1 MGILKLH
8 ELINLNRDEIIR
20 RCGATAAPQATENWM
35 DQGAA
40 AILDQLMVEL
50 RDGLSRTEA
59 INEAVMPRGDVLQ
72 SQKSTV
78 SQVAQPY
85 GGVGRSIVDL
95 ALELNIP
102 LGADDFVTL
111 DRCLDAAIA
120 HSVTQHVSRQKIAS
134 GRAVNKLQD
143 LTDTAIAAFE
153 VLQTGTVGVIGR
165 TGTLVRHSLIDI
177 KALSEHVAQ

>member
-20 RCGATAAPQATENWM
+20 RCGVTAAPQATEIWM
-35 DQGAA
+35 DQRVA

-50 RDGLSRTEA
+50 RDGVSGIEA
-59 INEAVMPRGDVLQ
+59 IDEAVMPRGEVLH
-72 SQKSTV
+72 SEKSAV

-102 LGADDFVTL
+102 LGADDFVML

-120 HSVTQHVSRQKIAS
+120 HAVTEHVSRQTIAS
-134 GRAVNKLQD
+134 GRAVNKLQN
-143 LTDTAIAAFE
+143 LTDVAI
-153 VLQTGTVGVIGR
+153 
-165 TGTLVRHSLIDI
+165 
-177 KALSEHVAQ
+177 

>member
-35 DQGAA
+35 DQGVA

-50 RDGLSRTEA
+50 RDGLSGTEA
-59 INEAVMPRGDVLQ
+59 LNESVMPGGDVLQ
-72 SQKSTV
+72 PQKSTV
-78 SQVAQPY
+78 PHASQPY
-85 GGVGRSIVDL
+85 GGVGSSIADL

-102 LGADDFVTL
+102 LGAGDFLML

-120 HSVTQHVSRQKIAS
+120 HAVTEHVSTQKIAS
-134 GRAVNKLQD
+134 GRAANKLRD

-153 VLQTGTVGVIGR
+153 ALQTGTIGVIGR
-165 TGTLVRHSLIDI
+165 TGTLVRNSLIDI
-177 KALSEHVAQ
+177 KALSEHAT